1 MDRMNLLI
9 KQISVWVC
17 FLLLAFP
24 SCDMKDRKGSSE
36 ALKEEIK
43 ERELKRV
50 TEVEIFEAATK
61 VGEQIAMASQ
71 KTLATNL
78 KTAISQQG
86 VEYAIEFCKLQAMP
100 LTDSLSKK
108 FAAQIRR
115 TSIKIRNPANRP
127 NDLESQILDAY
138 QYNVE
143 NGLDLA
149 ANLQRIDQDY
159 LLYTHPIVLNNPL
172 CLNCHGKPGDQIT
185 DEHAQLLTSLY
196 PDDEAV
202 GYQLGELR
210 GMWSIVLS
218 QKQLV
223 LSL

>member
-1 MDRMNLLI
+1 MPGSTVYAAYTKPRLTRRFAAFLFPAPIGRRQLLVYNVVSRLRI
-9 KQISVWVC
+9 QALSALWMAAFALRYVDSWLAGYMGC
-17 FLLLAFP
+17 FLILAFP

-61 VGEQIAMASQ
+61 VGEQIAIASQ

-86 VEYAIEFCKLQAMP
+86 VEYAIKFCKLQAMP

-115 TSIKIRNPANRP
+115 TSLKIRNPANRP

-138 QYNVE
+138 
-143 NGLDLA
+143 
-149 ANLQRIDQDY
+149 
-159 LLYTHPIVLNNPL
+159 
-172 CLNCHGKPGDQIT
+172 
-185 DEHAQLLTSLY
+185 
-196 PDDEAV
+196 
-202 GYQLGELR
+202 
-210 GMWSIVLS
+210 
-218 QKQLV
+218 
-223 LSL
+223 

>member
-1 MDRMNLLI
+1 MNLI
-9 KQISVWVC
+9 VKQLFVGIY

-24 SCDMKDRKGSSE
+24 SCNMEDRKASSE

-61 VGEQIAMASQ
+61 VGEQIAIASQ

-86 VEYAIEFCKLQAMP
+86 VEYAIKFCKLQAMP

-115 TSIKIRNPANRP
+115 TSLKIRNPANRP

-143 NGLDLA
+143 NGLDLE

-159 LLYTHPIVLNNPL
+159 LLYTRPIVLDSPM
-172 CLNCHGKPGDQIT
+172 CLSCHGGPGEQVT
-185 DEHAQLLTSLY
+185 DEQIKLLVSLY

-218 QKQLV
+218 QKELV